1 MLGKEA
7 FTAAGDPARFP
18 EQLKWVKPWHP
29 HRVLQS
35 LFGPRAGDSTGKRV
49 QVEPG
54 QYDPVLGRSYAEIG
68 GISRSMHRCQ
78 AEGSPERR
86 GEYTSFMVP
95 VAGDVPDRDLMDG
108 VETTWK
114 RLRGGEAIDRLLSEA
129 AAAWSPAQPERMLP
143 SLAKARQLAA
153 AMDDPLARLRLPE
166 FDELI
171 ALCAGL
177 WVDAQASRYE
187 VVPGAEVSVSVNL
200 LNRSDA
206 AVKVESVALE
216 GMWTS
221 SLKAPVGDLPRNRVE
236 RVEYRG
242 KVPESQPYTQPYW
255 LAAPRAGSRYT
266 VTDARLIGLAE
277 NPPAAQ
283 VRVRFQVAGVPFE
296 LVRPVQHRYVDRAL
310 GERTRPLAIV
320 PPVAVSLPQEV
331 ALFPTKASKHVQAA
345 VRANV
350 ADASGEVRLE
360 LPQGWKSEPASRPFR
375 IAAAGEQQDLWF
387 DVTPP
392 SGEASGA
399 LRAVATSGGA
409 AVRAGMQTIIYPH
422 IPPQTLFPEAA
433 AALARSDIRVTAR
446 RVGYVMGA
454 GDQMPEAIRQLG
466 CEVTLLSRSDLEQRN
481 LGEFDAIVAGVRAY
495 NVRPDL
501 QANHPRL
508 MDYVRNGGTYVVQ
521 YNRLEGV
528 LPQMGPYPFTVSHD
542 RVSVENAPVEFRDP
556 EHPLLRQPNT
566 ITPRDFEG
574 WVQERG
580 LYFAS
585 KWDQKYQTVLLS
597 HDPGEPALGGG
608 LLYARYGKGTYV
620 YTGYSWFR
628 ELPGGVPGAFRIF
641 ANLLSGLPK

>member
-1 MLGKEA
+1 
-7 FTAAGDPARFP
+7 
-18 EQLKWVKPWHP
+18 
-29 HRVLQS
+29 
-35 LFGPRAGDSTGKRV
+35 
-49 QVEPG
+49 
-54 QYDPVLGRSYAEIG
+54 
-68 GISRSMHRCQ
+68 
-78 AEGSPERR
+78 
-86 GEYTSFMVP
+86 
-95 VAGDVPDRDLMDG
+95 
-108 VETTWK
+108 
-114 RLRGGEAIDRLLSEA
+114 
-129 AAAWSPAQPERMLP
+129 
-143 SLAKARQLAA
+143 
-153 AMDDPLARLRLPE
+153 
-166 FDELI
+166 
-171 ALCAGL
+171 
-177 WVDAQASRYE
+177 
-187 VVPGAEVSVSVNL
+187 
-200 LNRSDA
+200 
-206 AVKVESVALE
+206 
-216 GMWTS
+216 
-221 SLKAPVGDLPRNRVE
+221 
-236 RVEYRG
+236 
-242 KVPESQPYTQPYW
+242 
-255 LAAPRAGSRYT
+255 
-266 VTDARLIGLAE
+266 
-277 NPPAAQ
+277 
-283 VRVRFQVAGVPFE
+283 
-296 LVRPVQHRYVDRAL
+296 
-310 GERTRPLAIV
+310 
-320 PPVAVSLPQEV
+320 
-331 ALFPTKASKHVQAA
+331 
-345 VRANV
+345 
-350 ADASGEVRLE
+350 
-360 LPQGWKSEPASRPFR
+360 
-375 IAAAGEQQDLWF
+375 
-387 DVTPP
+387 
-392 SGEASGA
+392 
-399 LRAVATSGGA
+399 
-409 AVRAGMQTIIYPH
+409 MQTIIYPH